1 VHELSTPAQKD
12 VWRIVRQ
19 INAAWVDGK
28 PERLLEHFHD
38 RMAIVGTSGNR
49 YGVGKLACVESYRNF
64 IASAKIARFEETD
77 PSVDVCETVA
87 IVSYRFEIEYTMGG
101 KTHQE
106 TGRDTFVLERINDKW
121 LAVWRQLG
129 DHTNS

>member
-1 VHELSTPAQKD
+1 MHELSTPAQKD

-19 INAAWVDGK
+19 INAAWVEGK
-28 PERLLEHFHD
+28 PERLVEHFHD

-49 YGVGKLACVESYRNF
+49 YGVGNLACVESYRNF
-64 IASAKIARFEETD
+64 IATAQIARFKEID
-77 PSVDVCETVA
+77 PSVDVYETVA
-87 IVSYRFEIEYTMGG
+87 IVSYRFEIEYAMGG
-101 KTHQE
+101 KTYQE

-129 DHTNS
+129 DQMNS